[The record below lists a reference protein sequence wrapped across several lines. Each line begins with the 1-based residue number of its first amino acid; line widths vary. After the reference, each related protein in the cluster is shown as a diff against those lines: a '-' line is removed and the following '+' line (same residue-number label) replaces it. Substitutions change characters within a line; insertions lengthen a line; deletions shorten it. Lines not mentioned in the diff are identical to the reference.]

1 MNTNL
6 LSSLTRFFLLLVG
19 LSLSVL
25 NAQDTIPP
33 VINLNPGSNQS
44 IELRCDN
51 PPYVDP
57 GATAYDLRDG
67 NLTYGIKVFSNV
79 NTRRP
84 GKYFVRYT
92 VSDFTGN
99 KTTVDRV
106 VNVENTKFPIHFD
119 AFNSGTSFMFT
130 TYQITPTRMSHN
142 WMLDG
147 DTMKAFKD
155 EIAMLTNLTDGKEH
169 EVCIVEKYCDGD
181 TSLKYC
187 ELVLDTIA
195 NSRWVTFKTFRDLN
209 SNCRKENDEQSYYQF
224 WGIFNDTGKMIPVF
238 FGPSGSIGYS
248 IIDTNT
254 GYRIPVYMNTL
265 DTFNLTCFGH
275 DTIIAP
281 QTYKD
286 TILHLTMAFSCKPRL
301 SDYEV
306 FGLSASG
313 RVFPGQKF
321 QVYSS
326 STNRNFYSYN
336 NCGRPD
342 SGWLVF
348 ELYGKGRF
356 TSTLSGSLTPDTFTS
371 NKVVVKV
378 GNLNIGNLSQFAA
391 LDVFTD
397 TTAQSGDTIT
407 IKVSIV
413 TPNAETNKLNNSYY
427 RTFEVRNSYDPN
439 MKTASHEKVS
449 PGFDQAITYNI
460 DFQNTGTAEAINIVL
475 RDTLDDALDTNSYT
489 LLGSSHAVQVTRRGR
504 GLSFRFDGINLP
516 DSGTN
521 QAASHGFVAY
531 SVQPK
536 VPMSTEQIIRNT
548 AYIYFDF
555 NPPVVTNTA
564 ETYTFVS
571 NGSVANQDFN
581 QFKIWPNPA
590 TNTINFLSISNDATT
605 ATIMDVYGKTIRHV
619 NAFTSGQMN
628 ISDLPSG
635 MYLLN
640 LKSAQFNATYKVIK
654 E

>member
-1 MNTNL
+1 MKNNL
-6 LSSLTRFFLLLVG
+6 PFSLSKFFLLLWG

-25 NAQDTIPP
+25 YAQDTIPP

-44 IELRCDN
+44 IELNCTN

-57 GATAYDLRDG
+57 GATAYDNRDG
-67 NLTYGIKVFSNV
+67 NLTYGIQVISNV

-106 VNVENTKFPIHFD
+106 VVVESRRYPVHFD
-119 AFNSGTSFMFT
+119 AYNNGTSFMFT

-147 DTMKAFKD
+147 DTLPAFKD
-155 EIAMLTNLTDGKEH
+155 EIAMMTMLKDGKAH

-187 ELVLDTIA
+187 EWVSDTLSDA
-195 NSRWVTFKTFRDLN
+195 RWVTFQTFRDLN
-209 SNCRKENDEQSYYQF
+209 SNCFKDNDEQGYFQF
-224 WGIFNDTGKMIPVF
+224 WGIFDDTGKMVPVV
-238 FGPSGSIGYS
+238 FGPSGSIGYAM
-248 IIDTNT
+248 IDTNT
-254 GYRIPVYMNTL
+254 RYRIPVYLNTI
-265 DTFNLTCFGH
+265 DTFNLVCFGH

-281 QTYKD
+281 QTYQD

-306 FGLSASG
+306 FGVTVSG

-342 SGWLVF
+342 SGWLVYQ
-348 ELYGKGRF
+348 LYGKGRF
-356 TSTLSGSLTPDTFTS
+356 ESTLSGSMTPDTFTS
-371 NKVVVKV
+371 KKVVVKV
-378 GNLNIGNLSQFAA
+378 GNLNLQNLSQFAA
-391 LDVFTD
+391 FNVMTD
-397 TTAQSGDTIT
+397 TSAQSGDTIT
-407 IKVSIV
+407 VKVSIV
-413 TPNAETNKLNNSYY
+413 TPNAETNKLNNTYY
-427 RTFEVRNSYDPN
+427 RTFVVRNSYDPN
-439 MKTASHEKVS
+439 MKSASHEKVS
-449 PGFDQAITYNI
+449 PGFDKAITYTI

-475 RDTLDDALDTNSYT
+475 RDTLDEALDTNT
-489 LLGSSHAVQVTRRGR
+489 FAILGSSHAVQVTRRGR
-504 GLSFRFDGINLP
+504 LLSFRFDDINLP
-516 DSGTN
+516 DSGSN
-521 QAASHGFVAY
+521 QVASHGFVAY

-555 NPPVVTNTA
+555 NPPVVTNTT

-571 NGSVANQDFN
+571 NGSVVHQDFN
-581 QFKIWPNPA
+581 RFKIWPNP
-590 TNTINFLSISNDATT
+590 TKNIINFLSVSNEFTSATL
-605 ATIMDVYGKTIRHV
+605 MDVYGQTIRHV
-619 NAFTSGQMN
+619 NVQSFGQMN

-635 MYLLN
+635 LYLLS
-640 LKSAQFNATYKVIK
+640 LKSSQFNATYKVVK